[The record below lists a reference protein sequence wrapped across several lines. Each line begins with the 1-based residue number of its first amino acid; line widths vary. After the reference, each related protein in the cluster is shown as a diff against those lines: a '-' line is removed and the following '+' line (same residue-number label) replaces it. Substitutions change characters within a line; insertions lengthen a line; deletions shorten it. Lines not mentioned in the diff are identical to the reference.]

1 MLSDSS
7 IMGRHYSYWEEDTM
21 ANGGGLALWE
31 FKGEV
36 PSGQGI
42 GMQQKNLTGY
52 GHMLKQE

>member
-1 MLSDSS
+1 
-7 IMGRHYSYWEEDTM
+7 M

-42 GMQQKNLTGY
+42 GVQQKFLTGY